1 MKGRKCMLS
10 TKKGVIVFKISCII
24 LTITMLIF
32 VIFSCKFID
41 LLYTILIVSIIV
53 KFFIL
58 NKKK

>member
-1 MKGRKCMLS
+1 MLS